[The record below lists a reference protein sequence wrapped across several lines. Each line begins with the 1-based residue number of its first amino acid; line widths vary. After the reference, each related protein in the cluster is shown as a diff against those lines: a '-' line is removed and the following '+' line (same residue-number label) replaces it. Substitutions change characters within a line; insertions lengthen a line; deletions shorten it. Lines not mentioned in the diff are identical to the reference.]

1 MLDRGLHDA
10 SLVALLRHGA
20 ASPVADTPEGSLDTH
35 SGRTPD
41 CPSGTVAAGEGRRDV
56 PRERRTGWMRLAIVI
71 LRNVQRCFT
80 TYDFRGTENVPV
92 AGGVILAANHIS
104 LVDPPIV
111 GRFTVDGVGRAPYFL
126 AKSELFKIPLVGRV
140 LRGAGQIPVY
150 RHSANAALALRDAA
164 AAIREGKL
172 VVVYPEGTTTR
183 DPDYWPMVGK
193 TGVARLALETGA
205 PVIPLAH
212 FGSQLILPNAGRK
225 RPKLFPR
232 SRVTFLA
239 GPPVDLAAYTGL
251 APTPDVLRAMT
262 DAIMVDVRTLLGV
275 VRGETP
281 PSTFYV
287 PPRPPKAAVEPEE
300 AD

>member
-1 MLDRGLHDA
+1 
-10 SLVALLRHGA
+10 
-20 ASPVADTPEGSLDTH
+20 
-35 SGRTPD
+35 
-41 CPSGTVAAGEGRRDV
+41 
-56 PRERRTGWMRLAIVI
+56 MRLAIVV
-71 LRNVQRCFT
+71 LRTLQRGIT
-80 TYDFRGTENVPV
+80 THEFRGTENVP
-92 AGGVILAANHIS
+92 ATGGVIVAANHIS

-111 GRFTVDGVGRAPYFL
+111 GRFTVDGAGRAPYFL
-126 AKSELFKIPLVGRV
+126 AKSELFTIPLIGRV

-150 RHSANAALALRDAA
+150 RQSANAALALRDAA

-225 RPKLFPR
+225 IPKLFPR
-232 SRVTFLA
+232 SRVTLVA
-239 GPPVDLAAYTGL
+239 GPPVDLSAYTGR

-287 PPRPPKAAVEPEE
+287 SPRAPKPPIESGRS
-300 AD
+300 D